1 MGRSLTNLG
10 NLFLYKYLV
19 VQRLEK
25 YIFQMKLNLTLLNV
39 IAIGVILT
47 PCGMYTNAF
56 ASPINSGIKSNE
68 KVIDKVSK
76 ASECKAFITITDKA
90 AGASNTTE
98 LSVILRYINDLKQD
112 LMTLKVEDIQLKSLQ
127 ERYLKFSEDLGN
139 KLTRAKR
146 DQDQGDYAAFQAASA
161 NLIAAGNKGIDLE
174 QELQQYCRKDLLKT

>member
-47 PCGMYTNAF
+47 PYGMLYTNAF

-76 ASECKAFITITDKA
+76 ASECKAFR
-90 AGASNTTE
+90 
-98 LSVILRYINDLKQD
+98 VIK
-112 LMTLKVEDIQLKSLQ
+112 KK
-127 ERYLKFSEDLGN
+127 
-139 KLTRAKR
+139 
-146 DQDQGDYAAFQAASA
+146 
-161 NLIAAGNKGIDLE
+161 IDP
-174 QELQQYCRKDLLKT
+174 TS